1 MRHYK
6 KLAIGAALT
15 PLLAVYNFDQ
25 IFRNPATEVGD
36 AIAQASE
43 LVMSNVT
50 NASTTR
56 DGRHLGFD
64 TYAYPGDDAMLAWRD
79 DSVPFEWVG
88 YYLPSPCH
96 RSDSWSGKRERLT
109 QMGWGLAVIYV
120 GQQTWADTPP
130 RKIVKTKYVTKRVK
144 VVSRHNGRRV
154 TRYVRKKVPIKVV
167 TYARAQKG
175 SNCSGQFVTAA
186 RGALDASDAITRTA
200 SEGFARGSVIFL
212 DIERMDSV
220 PKSMRDYYKAWTAG
234 VLADG
239 RFRPGYYVHD
249 HNAALVY
256 RDVSS
261 VFVNAAVTSPPQF
274 WIAGSSGFSEDAE
287 PHEVGHSFANV
298 WQGMLD
304 VVQTHNGVK
313 LPIDVNV
320 ASVPSPS
327 SHEYALSD

>member
-1 MRHYK
+1 MRHLK
-6 KLAIGAALT
+6 KLVATAALT

-25 IFRNPATEVGD
+25 ITRNPASEVGD
-36 AIAQASE
+36 AIAEASE
-43 LVMSNVT
+43 LVMNNVT

-56 DGRHLGFD
+56 EGSHLGFD

-120 GQQTWADTPP
+120 GQQTWTDAPP
-130 RKIVKTKYVTKRVK
+130 RKIVKTKYVAKRVK

-154 TRYVRKKVPIKVV
+154 ARYVRKRVRIKVV

-175 SNCSGQFVTAA
+175 SSCSNRFVTAA
-186 RGALDASDAITRTA
+186 RGAFDANDAITRTA
-200 SEGFARGSVIFL
+200 REGFARGSVIFL

-220 PKSMRDYYKAWTAG
+220 PKSMREYYKAWTAR

-256 RDVSS
+256 RDVST
-261 VFVNAAVTSPPQF
+261 VFVNAAITSPPQF
-274 WIAGSSGFSEDAE
+274 WIAGSTGFSEDAE

-298 WQGMLD
+298 WQGVLD